1 MRLDIEMV
9 KRKLASTRSK
19 AHFLIK
25 SKAVKVNRRLEL
37 KPSKNI
43 NIDDEISLDLHF
55 NPWVSRG
62 GLKLDNLF
70 KSLSIQKLEGKALD
84 IGSSTGGFTEVL
96 LHYGVGKVY
105 SIDVGKNQMN
115 NELRKNK
122 KITLYEGLNAKNIS
136 NYDFP
141 KFDIIVCDVSF
152 ISLKKFLQIPL
163 KFSHEKTKLFLLVK
177 PQFELEKKI
186 KIKNGV
192 IKDVEIHKKI
202 CNDLEDFLKILGWI
216 VFKLEKSYIKGEDG
230 NQEFFFYCRKNY
242 SEF

>member
-1 MRLDIEMV
+1 MRLDREIV
-9 KRKLASTRSK
+9 RRKLALTRSR
-19 AHFLIK
+19 ANFLIK
-25 SKAVKVNRRLEL
+25 SNVVRVNKKIEL

-43 NIDDEISLDLHF
+43 NIEDEISLDSNF

-62 GLKLDNLF
+62 GLKLEHLF
-70 KSLSIQKLEGKALD
+70 KSLLIKKLSGKALD

-96 LHYGVGKVY
+96 LHYGVEMVY

-115 NELRKNK
+115 RELKKNK
-122 KITLYEGLNAKNIS
+122 KIILYEEFNVKNMKD
-136 NYDFP
+136 YDFP

-163 KFSHEKTKLFLLVK
+163 KLAHEKTKLYLLVK
-177 PQFELEKKI
+177 PQFELEKKF

-202 CNDLEDFLKILGWI
+202 CNNLKDFIKNLGWVVSKI
-216 VFKLEKSYIKGEDG
+216 EKSSLKGEDG
-230 NQEFFFYCRKNY
+230 NQEFFFIVEKN
-242 SEF
+242 

>member
-1 MRLDIEMV
+1 MRLDREIV
-9 KRKLASTRSK
+9 RRKLAPTRSR
-19 AHFLIK
+19 ANFLIK
-25 SKAVKVNRRLEL
+25 SNVVRVNKKIEL

-43 NIDDEISLDLHF
+43 NIEDEISLDSNF

-62 GLKLDNLF
+62 GLKLEHLF
-70 KSLSIQKLEGKALD
+70 KSLLIKKLSGKALD

-96 LHYGVGKVY
+96 LHYGVEMVY

-115 NELRKNK
+115 RELKKNK
-122 KITLYEGLNAKNIS
+122 KIILYEEFNVKNMKD
-136 NYDFP
+136 YDFP

-163 KFSHEKTKLFLLVK
+163 KLAHEKTKLYLLVK
-177 PQFELEKKI
+177 PQFELEKKF

-202 CNDLEDFLKILGWI
+202 CNNLKDFIKNLGWVVSKI
-216 VFKLEKSYIKGEDG
+216 EKSSLKGEDG
-230 NQEFFFYCRKNY
+230 NQEFFFIVEKN
-242 SEF
+242 